1 MHLTYRNVNDA
12 FTGLVRGIHEGS
24 IPTEVLPSRYG
35 EVMCIEEPVIV
46 TYTHPTERV
55 LFNTARNAN
64 PFFHLYEALWM
75 LAGRNDVA
83 PLTYYNSRM
92 VEFSDDGK
100 EFNGAY
106 GYRWRHS
113 QVPDHQN
120 WENGDGVDQL
130 NILINHLKA
139 KPESRRAVLQMWNVE
154 DDLLK
159 VDTSKDVSC
168 NLSVCFSVEQGMCRM
183 CNGLA
188 GPDSPVPTHH
198 DTPDGTCPACKGTP
212 HNQPRYLNMT
222 VFNRSND
229 LIWGM
234 LGANVVHFSILQEYM
249 AAHLGLDV
257 GKYNQVSNNLHVY
270 TKNWEPERW
279 LADDDLRP
287 KVSVPYPSGFPLIK
301 DPAQF
306 EGEIYDFVEQNV
318 SNDKGLVAQYYKE
331 PFLDKVAL
339 PMFTAF
345 HFFKDKDFQAAF
357 HWIDWVEAKD
367 WQLAGRQWLERRRDK
382 KKDKGK

>member
-64 PFFHLYEALWM
+64 PFFHAYEALWM
-75 LAGRNDVA
+75 LAGRNDVV
-83 PLTYYNSRM
+83 PLAYYNSRM
-92 VEFSDDGK
+92 AEFSDDGQT
-100 EFNGAY
+100 FNGAY
-106 GYRWRHS
+106 GYRWRKTEAQTGPS
-113 QVPDHQN
+113 YLDRSS
-120 WENGDGVDQL
+120 VDQL
-130 NILINHLKA
+130 PIIINHLKA
-139 KPESRRAVLQMWNVE
+139 KPESRRAVLQMWNVQ

-159 VDTSKDVSC
+159 IDTSKDVSC
-168 NLSVCFSVEQGMCRM
+168 NLSVCLSVEQGMCRM
-183 CNGLA
+183 CNGT
-188 GPDSPVPTHH
+188 GTIEIMDKDGSPESYDCTYC
-198 DTPDGTCPACKGTP
+198 DGMP

-257 GKYNQVSNNLHVY
+257 GRYNQVSNNLHAY
-270 TKNWEPERW
+270 TKNWEPEKW
-279 LADDDLRP
+279 LAISGLQPTTDM
-287 KVSVPYPSGFPLIK
+287 SYPSGFPLIK
-301 DPAQF
+301 NPTQF
-306 EGEIYDFVEQNV
+306 DGELYDFVEQNV
-318 SNDKGLVAQYYKE
+318 SNDKGLTSQYYQE
-331 PFLDKVAL
+331 PFLDRVAL

-345 HFFKDKDFQAAF
+345 HFYKDKDYQAAF
-357 HWIDWVEAKD
+357 HWIDRVEAKD

-382 KKDKGK
+382 KKGK